1 KEAPETAKTKE
12 LEVVDTTST
21 GPKDTASIVLPSTE
35 VDNKHL
41 EQVAAIAIMPL
52 RLDQQIQ
59 GIKAIQKQLLDLHLQ
74 QVMKLDECTNLLQEL
89 NALKPRNDVELKLVL
104 DTFVQVKD
112 KLSDV
117 FGHFLPAQLDIL
129 KQVLGNTKET
139 KT

>member
-1 KEAPETAKTKE
+1 VPETVKAE
-12 LEVVDTTST
+12 VSEVVDEKST
-21 GPKDTASIVLPSTE
+21 ELKDTAPIALPSTVE
-35 VDNKHL
+35 VDKHL

-74 QVMKLDECTNLLQEL
+74 QVMMLDECTNLLQEL
-89 NALKPRNDVELKLVL
+89 NALKPRNDVEVKLVL
-104 DTFVQVKD
+104 DTFAEVKE

-129 KQVLGNTKET
+129 KQ
-139 KT
+139 